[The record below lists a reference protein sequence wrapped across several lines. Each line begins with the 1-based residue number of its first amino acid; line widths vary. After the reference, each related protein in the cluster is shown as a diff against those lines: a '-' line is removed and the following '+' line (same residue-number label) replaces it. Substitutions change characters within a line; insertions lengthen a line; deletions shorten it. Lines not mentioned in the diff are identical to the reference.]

1 MIIKAWEKY
10 VLTFEPLLA
19 EAHAIHW
26 AVILAKAENWSKIV
40 IESDSKVCIDALVL
54 DQICEYNISVLCVNV
69 KLLALEFSFYEFCWV
84 NRKANM
90 VVHTL
95 AKLAL
100 ATSTLILYFP
110 KNLLA
115 LLEEAWFRDFICI
128 VVPA

>member
-1 MIIKAWEKY
+1 M
-10 VLTFEPLLA
+10 
-19 EAHAIHW
+19 
-26 AVILAKAENWSKIV
+26 
-40 IESDSKVCIDALVL
+40 IESDSKVCIEALVL
-54 DQICEYNISVLCVNV
+54 DQICEWNISVLCVNV